1 MIGRS
6 VCHVI
11 MCCLLLDGLSKQVCA
26 NHTILCRLT
35 NQRLKLVKYY
45 TAYALSNSSIMFTE
59 YEWIV
64 LWIFGLSCAVF
75 CENKCYFWSHVLYDS
90 PYDSDTCN
98 VFEINVLNLQCFYV
112 RECGFGIRRSLHC
125 YIWQQQNV
133 MKYINCH
140 STGSNL
146 LRVYYLSWGKIYVYS
161 DNIM

>member
-64 LWIFGLSCAVF
+64 LWIFEDNFAKFTLFFLIFDIGLSCAVF
-75 CENKCYFWSHVLYDS
+75 CKNKRYFRSHVLYDS
-90 PYDSDTCN
+90 PYDSDACN
-98 VFEINVLNLQCFYV
+98 VFEINVLNFQCFTYV
-112 RECGFGIRRSLHC
+112 NAVLGIRRSLHC
-125 YIWQQQNV
+125 YIW
-133 MKYINCH
+133 H
-140 STGSNL
+140 
-146 LRVYYLSWGKIYVYS
+146 
-161 DNIM
+161 

>member
-1 MIGRS
+1 
-6 VCHVI
+6 
-11 MCCLLLDGLSKQVCA
+11 MCCLLLDSYPNNSMSAYKSTFKISQ
-26 NHTILCRLT
+26 ILYCVRFVEFFNYVHWMNRLWVFED
-35 NQRLKLVKYY
+35 NFAK
-45 TAYALSNSSIMFTE
+45 FT
-59 YEWIV
+59 
-64 LWIFGLSCAVF
+64 LFFLIFDIGLSCAVF
-75 CENKCYFWSHVLYDS
+75 CKNKRYFRSHVLYDS

-98 VFEINVLNLQCFYV
+98 VFEINVLNFQCFYV

-146 LRVYYLSWGKIYVYS
+146 LRVYYLSWGKIYVYK